1 MRNFELNLR
10 ELGYLC
16 PWKLRILIVANI
28 RCFDTWN
35 ATLME
40 NTKQKTWTEVKKYKF
55 KQAYITQGY
64 AVS

>member
-1 MRNFELNLR
+1 
-10 ELGYLC
+10 LGYLC

-40 NTKQKTWTEVKKYKF
+40 NTKQKTWTEVKKSKF
-55 KQAYITQGY
+55 KQVYITQGY